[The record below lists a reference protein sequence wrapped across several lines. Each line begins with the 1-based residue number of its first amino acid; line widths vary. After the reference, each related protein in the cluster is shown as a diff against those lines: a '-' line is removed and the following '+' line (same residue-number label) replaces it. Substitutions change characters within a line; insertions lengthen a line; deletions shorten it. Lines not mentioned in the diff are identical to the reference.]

1 MGLELLQP
9 QPVIGLQLQLE
20 PRLMLVFMLTA
31 QRSIVVTLQF
41 EQQPLQQVPQ
51 QVHQLVLRLE
61 PLQLELAWQLSF

>member
-1 MGLELLQP
+1 MLELLEPLP
-9 QPVIGLQLQLE
+9 QPIIRLEPQLQLE

-41 EQQPLQQVPQ
+41 EQQPLQQVLQ
-51 QVHQLVLRLE
+51 QVLRLE